1 MSTRKAFLIHLAISA
16 TIVGAVLALIFLV
29 WYPEPFFAAQGA
41 WRVVRVL
48 VFVDLVVGPMLTLIL
63 YRPGKWGARFDLC
76 VIALI
81 QLVALAYG
89 VSVVYKERP
98 YFMVFAVDRFEL
110 VAESQVDVAKVD
122 YDATGPKGWMPLRV
136 FAPMPPEGP
145 ERQELLE
152 EVLFKGAPDIEL
164 RPEGYRAFSEAL
176 PEIQRRAKPLGDLVG
191 QYPELG
197 ETIERLRQDFGDT
210 RLGFLPL
217 KGKVQDLA
225 VVFELE
231 NANMLAGF
239 AVDPWFS
246 LVQGAAE
253 PQQTPPPSENAD
265 SERSL
270 AADPSPGS
278 Q

>member
-1 MSTRKAFLIHLAISA
+1 MSTRKAFFIHLAISA
-16 TIVGAVLALIFLV
+16 TVVGAVLALIFLV

-48 VFVDLVVGPMLTLIL
+48 VFVDLIVGPVLTLML

-76 VIALI
+76 VIALV
-81 QLVALAYG
+81 QLTALAYG

-110 VAESQVDVAKVD
+110 VAESQVDLSRVD
-122 YDATGPKGWMPLRV
+122 YARTGPKGWGPLRV
-136 FAPMPPEGP
+136 FAPIPPEGP
-145 ERQELLE
+145 ERQQLLE

-164 RPEGYRAFSEAL
+164 RPERYVAFSEAL
-176 PEIQRRAKPLGDLVG
+176 PEIRRRAKPLAELVG
-191 QYPELG
+191 QYPDLG
-197 ETIERLRQDFGDT
+197 GRIERLRRDYGDS

-225 VVFELE
+225 VVLELE
-231 NANMLAGF
+231 QAELLAGF

-246 LVQGAAE
+246 LVQTFEEAA
-253 PQQTPPPSENAD
+253 PLPRPSGTED
-265 SERSL
+265 SVRSP
-270 AADPSPGS
+270 DVPSPDS
-278 Q
+278 R